1 MLKKLALGMLL
12 TVSTLATA
20 QISLDLSLTITVQ
33 SVEHR
38 MAGTV
43 IVEDNVI
50 TPIIFDNFEALVAG
64 INAQTDGETVIL
76 QTQFFQKTEEATLEA
91 ATELFT
97 TQVAFNEPATIS
109 VNDAEND
116 VSLVFVITP
125 SPVE

>member
-20 QISLDLSLTITVQ
+20 QISLDLALTITIQ
-33 SVEHR
+33 ETEHR

-43 IVEDNVI
+43 VVDENVI
-50 TPIIFDNFEALVAG
+50 TPIIFDQFEALIAG
-64 INAQTDGETVIL
+64 ISAQTDGEAVIL
-76 QTQFFQKTEEATLEA
+76 QTQFFQKTEDEAFEA

-97 TQVAFNEPATIS
+97 VQVPFNEPATIS
-109 VNDAEND
+109 INDTENE
-116 VSLVFVITP
+116 VSLVLIITP